1 MEKNSEKK
9 EAAPVAVAD
18 AAAVAVDTVA
28 GAVVVET
35 VAEVVEP
42 ITTLPEPTIAE
53 TEHKANE
60 AAEIK
65 KELGALDKKTID
77 HIVAAEKEDEQ
88 NEPAPIVNENASTVE
103 DPAEQSA
110 IKKRALAAATAADKK
125 RIEDEDAAI
134 INKPK
139 TDAVKT
145 SIEDLKSKIIPPAP
159 EPATNTT
166 PQQQAS
172 ASQLND
178 DGTVTPLETTTDKQV
193 VNDGIDIFTVILIII
208 SIAAIIGVVI
218 RLVKP
223 KIKTK

>member
-9 EAAPVAVAD
+9 QVVAD
-18 AAAVAVDTVA
+18 EVDTVEVSAAAV
-28 GAVVVET
+28 VET
-35 VAEVVEP
+35 TATV
-42 ITTLPEPTIAE
+42 LPEPTIAE
-53 TEHKANE
+53 IEHKTNE
-60 AAEIK
+60 AAELK
-65 KELGALDKKTID
+65 KELGTLDEKTIER
-77 HIVAAEKEDEQ
+77 IIAADKEDEQ
-88 NEPAPIVNENASTVE
+88 NEPAPIINENASTVE
-103 DPAEQSA
+103 DPAEQSS

-125 RIEDEDAAI
+125 RIEDEEAAI

-145 SIEDLKSKIIPPAP
+145 SIEDLKSKIVPPAP
-159 EPATNTT
+159 EPATNTPP

>member
-159 EPATNTT
+159 EPAPAPATNT
-166 PQQQAS
+166 

>member
-1 MEKNSEKK
+1 MEKNSQKK
-9 EAAPVAVAD
+9 ETVAVAD
-18 AAAVAVDTVA
+18 ASA
-28 GAVVVET
+28 VET

-42 ITTLPEPTIAE
+42 ITTLPEPTIEAI
-53 TEHKANE
+53 EHAANE

-88 NEPAPIVNENASTVE
+88 KDDAPIVNENASTVE
-103 DPAEQSA
+103 DDAEKTAA
-110 IKKRALAAATAADKK
+110 IKRAYAAVTAVDKK
-125 RIEDEDAAI
+125 RIEDEEATI

-159 EPATNTT
+159 EPAPATNT
-166 PQQQAS
+166 

>member
-1 MEKNSEKK
+1 MEKNSKKK
-9 EAAPVAVAD
+9 EAVAD
-18 AAAVAVDTVA
+18 AVAVA
-28 GAVVVET
+28 GAVET
-35 VAEVVEP
+35 T
-42 ITTLPEPTIAE
+42 TTLPEPTIAE
-53 TEHKANE
+53 IEHKTNE
-60 AAEIK
+60 AAELK
-65 KELGALDKKTID
+65 KELGSLDKKTID
-77 HIVAAEKEDEQ
+77 HIVDADKEDEKKDA
-88 NEPAPIVNENASTVE
+88 APIVNENASTVE
-103 DPAEQSA
+103 DPAEQSV
-110 IKKRALAAATAADKK
+110 IKKRALEAATAADKK

-145 SIEDLKSKIIPPAP
+145 SIEDMKKQIIPPAQ
-159 EPATNTT
+159 EPATNTP

-178 DGTVTPLETTTDKQV
+178 DGTVTPLETTTEKQV